1 MSTKRFLSFL
11 ITVALVFALLPAA
24 ASAATHTVATAQELK
39 DALAAANMG
48 DVITL
53 TSNIDYVEPI
63 EVTGFTLTT
72 GAYTLTITVIGPAQ
86 PDSAALK
93 VGAGGVVAL
102 EEGGQIIIDASLYD
116 FGVYALDG
124 GIATVTDVSL
134 YTASEDAAAIRASNV
149 GSAVTVKG
157 NVEVIGGNM
166 PDGLLA
172 ENGTITV
179 EGDVFVKGDRACG
192 ADANGGII
200 TVSGRIS
207 VETMSGASS
216 QAGIGA
222 SASSSIIAGT
232 IIVGSI
238 VAEGRGATASSG
250 STITVNG
257 DVSVKTFPDTDYPGV
272 NAFDES
278 TVTVN
283 GDVSVKGIP
292 DIKYPGVCAFDG
304 STVTVNGSILVEGVG
319 EGDEGGGIQSR
330 KGSEVI
336 VRGDVTFVS
345 NDPSSTVYGVIAES
359 STVTIDGS
367 ITLTGT
373 GYGVFAMSGGR
384 IDGVWTPGA
393 EVRVGGNVTVTGT
406 DGIGVAAI
414 SQSIVVIDGILSAE
428 NYTLVNYFIGGGG
441 VHVLKTKSDGVRG
454 QGPYAYYL
462 MYTDADP
469 AHAAPKTLE
478 QQSEQW
484 ANNGGYYFGT
494 GTVYVKWHT
503 EQPFVITQPVTKL
516 TASGATLS
524 GDVIDD
530 GGAWVRERGF
540 VYGKTAN
547 PMLGGTDV
555 LRIDA
560 GNGTGSF
567 SASIS
572 GLAPN
577 TTYYV
582 RAFATNRSGTA
593 YGESISFTT
602 SSATVPNTGDQGG
615 FLGVWLCAM
624 AAAALLLGIRK
635 RRVES

>member
-48 DVITL
+48 DVIAL

-93 VGAGGVVAL
+93 VGAGGVVAI
-102 EEGGQIIIDASLYD
+102 EEGGQIIIDATLYE

-134 YTASEDAAAIRASNV
+134 YTASEDAAAVRASNV
-149 GSAVTVKG
+149 GSAVTVTG
-157 NVEVIGGNM
+157 NVEVIGGNF
-166 PDGLLA
+166 PNGLLA
-172 ENGTITV
+172 ESGTITV

-238 VAEGRGATASSG
+238 VAEGSGATASSG

-257 DVSVKTFPDTDYPGV
+257 NVSVKTFPDTEYPGV
-272 NAFDES
+272 N
-278 TVTVN
+278 
-283 GDVSVKGIP
+283 
-292 DIKYPGVCAFDG
+292 AFDG
-304 STVTVNGSILVEGVG
+304 STVTVNGSILIEGVG
-319 EGDEGGGIQSR
+319 EGDERGGIYSED
-330 KGSEVI
+330 GSEVI

-359 STVTIDGS
+359 ATVTIDGS
-367 ITLTGT
+367 LTLTGT
-373 GYGVFAMSGGR
+373 GYGVFAMSSGRTLNGSEYVWGPGG
-384 IDGVWTPGA
+384 
-393 EVRVGGNVTVTGT
+393 EVRVGNNVTVTGA
-406 DGIGVAAI
+406 DGVGV
-414 SQSIVVIDGILSAE
+414 SVTSKSIVVIDGILSAE
-428 NYTLVNYFIGGGG
+428 NYTRVNYFIGGGG
-441 VHVLKTKSDGVRG
+441 IPVLKTKSDGVRG
-454 QGPYAYYL
+454 EGAYAYYL
-462 MYTDADP
+462 MYTDTDP
-469 AHAAPKTLE
+469 AHVTPKTQAQLLE
-478 QQSEQW
+478 QME
-484 ANNGGYYFGT
+484 NNGGYYIGT

-503 EQPFVITQPVTKL
+503 EQPFVITQPFTKL

-593 YGESISFTT
+593 YGETISFTT

-635 RRVES
+635 RRVER